1 MAAKKPYYTSN
12 DLIAAVQRSINIPLY
27 QLTYTDEDILAFAT
41 EELFL
46 AQVPSIVQFHG
57 EYFVYEQEVSLVASK
72 SKYPIPPR
80 AIGMKL
86 RDVFYKNT
94 SGNLIE
100 MSKVNPDDK
109 AHFQDG
115 SSSSEPIHYYLQNN
129 SIVIVP
135 EVSASVTGSL
145 VYTYY
150 LRPNSLVKNE
160 RAIICESF
168 SKTITIDNPSLVNG
182 DTLTIGRYILEAGV
196 DFVIGVNSTT
206 TCTNIVSAINN
217 LNDAYLSA
225 STVSSIIT
233 VTHYDFSGTNFSTSN
248 PTGLIIS
255 SRTTINS
262 TQAVPS
268 DITAGS
274 LVDFLQTDGGH
285 NTYSM
290 DIRLEQNAVSASGI
304 TVLDSLI
311 PEDFVTTDYVCLAGE
326 SIIPQVPTD
335 LHVLLAERTCARI
348 LSAQGDQAGLQ
359 NSNTKIQDYEQRQ
372 ASVIDSRVDGSPT
385 KVFNRHSLLRY
396 GKSRRNI

>member
-1 MAAKKPYYTSN
+1 MAGKKPYYTSD

-46 AQVPSIVQFHG
+46 AQVPSIMQFHE
-57 EYFVYEQEVSLVASK
+57 EYFVYEQEVTLVASK
-72 SKYPIPPR
+72 SKYPIPSR

-86 RDVFYKNT
+86 RDVFFKDAND
-94 SGNLIE
+94 NLIE
-100 MSKVNPDDK
+100 MNKVNPDDK
-109 AHFQDG
+109 AHFQDKG
-115 SSSSEPIHYYLQNN
+115 SSSSEPVHYYLQNN
-129 SIVIVP
+129 SIVLVP
-135 EVSASVTGSL
+135 DVSANVTGSL

-160 RAIICESF
+160 RAVICESF
-168 SKTITIDNPSLVNG
+168 SKNITITNGSIVAGDTITIGSYV
-182 DTLTIGRYILEAGV
+182 LEADS
-196 DFVIGVNSTT
+196 DFAIGGNASVTG
-206 TCTNIVSAINN
+206 TNIVSAIAA
-217 LNDAYLSA
+217 LADIDLSA
-225 STVSSIIT
+225 TSSSGVVI
-233 VTHYDFSGTNFSTSN
+233 VTYQDRDLTFSTSN
-248 PTGLIIS
+248 STAFAIS
-255 SRTTINS
+255 ASTTINS
-262 TQAVPS
+262 SQALPS
-268 DITAGS
+268 DMVDGMY
-274 LVDFLQTDGGH
+274 VDFLQTEGGH

-290 DIRLEQNAVSASGI
+290 DVRLTSGSVAADSI
-304 TVLDSLI
+304 TILDTSI
-311 PEDFVTTDYVCLAGE
+311 PEDFVVGDYVCLAGE